1 MEIVRITGIF
11 MIKVTSGIIGIG
23 HGSRNS
29 YFEITNFDNTYQLVA
44 AAEFE
49 QRLGVQVLVDKH
61 SSTARDFL

>member
-11 MIKVTSGIIGIG
+11 MIQVTSGIVGIG

-49 QRLGVQVLVDKH
+49 
-61 SSTARDFL
+61 

>member
-49 QRLGVQVLVDKH
+49 YRLEY
-61 SSTARDFL
+61 RC

>member
-1 MEIVRITGIF
+1 MLFQKTYQILRYSTIRIRYMEIVRITGIF
-11 MIKVTSGIIGIG
+11 MIQVTSGIVGIG

-49 QRLGVQVLVDKH
+49 
-61 SSTARDFL
+61 